1 MDRFWIDR
9 IKDNRLRGLVSE
21 LADAIADCDN
31 PETLYLLKSSLKL
44 GLSNAAALREDEIRN
59 EQRERALPAV
69 RRPARRLGR

>member
-31 PETLYLLKSSLKL
+31 PDTLYLLKSSLKL

-59 EQRERALPAV
+59 EQRKRALSSV